1 MSETPNEQ
9 RNEEE
14 RYEVDSEWLKQR
26 LESLEAGFSKIVEKL
41 DLMPNEKKSDSEE
54 QQEKP
59 QVTPSEITV
68 QQEATLTRG
77 KEAPAKQH
85 KSRLVIRGPKMLR
98 R

>member
-1 MSETPNEQ
+1 MTEEKQEEQ
-9 RNEEE
+9 RTEEE
-14 RYEVDSEWLKQR
+14 KYEVDSEWLKAK
-26 LESLEAGFSKIVEKL
+26 LETLETGFSKIVEKL

-59 QVTPSEITV
+59 QTQPSEITV
-68 QQEATLTRG
+68 QQS
-77 KEAPAKQH
+77 APVQPQQRH